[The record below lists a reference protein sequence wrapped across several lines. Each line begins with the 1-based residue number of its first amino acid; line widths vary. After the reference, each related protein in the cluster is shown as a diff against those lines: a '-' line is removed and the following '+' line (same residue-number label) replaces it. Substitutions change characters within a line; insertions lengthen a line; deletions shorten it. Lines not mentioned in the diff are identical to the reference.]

1 MKLKPILILI
11 GFAASLAMIS
21 STLAANISINAG
33 PVEFGQGISQ
43 TTACDSDGITVT
55 PSSSFV
61 ASGSGYFK
69 FTGIEL
75 TDISTNCIG
84 KDFLISA
91 YPDSATALAL
101 DALGATVARV
111 NFLGE
116 NTSSVTSGREGDGQF
131 NGSIENATATSFHL
145 SLSSSSTRAT
155 QVFKITLESADGGCR
170 GSGNG
175 TSSGSPGSS
184 AFQIKRDYPSSDD
197 GIYWITDPDI
207 NGCTPFRIYA
217 DMTRNGGGWTL
228 VVANTANLW
237 TYAEAQ
243 SVNAGNP
250 PTDVYNLSSQG
261 GKYSILSYADYIKK
275 SASGFQ
281 YRIEAQTLGN
291 AGGIWTAN
299 QPYSFMSTSIANTD
313 ITLDQKFGSWEYA
326 NNGIEARMPHLVN
339 SDQALLTTSTLPSSE
354 WWGTLIQADQWNF
367 AVVPWDQNS
376 DTSAPSAIWYWVR

>member
-1 MKLKPILILI
+1 
-11 GFAASLAMIS
+11 
-21 STLAANISINAG
+21 
-33 PVEFGQGISQ
+33 
-43 TTACDSDGITVT
+43 
-55 PSSSFV
+55 
-61 ASGSGYFK
+61 
-69 FTGIEL
+69 
-75 TDISTNCIG
+75 
-84 KDFLISA
+84 
-91 YPDSATALAL
+91 
-101 DALGATVARV
+101 
-111 NFLGE
+111 
-116 NTSSVTSGREGDGQF
+116 
-131 NGSIENATATSFHL
+131 
-145 SLSSSSTRAT
+145 
-155 QVFKITLESADGGCR
+155 
-170 GSGNG
+170 
-175 TSSGSPGSS
+175 
-184 AFQIKRDYPSSDD
+184 
-197 GIYWITDPDI
+197 
-207 NGCTPFRIYA
+207 
-217 DMTRNGGGWTL
+217 MTRNGGGWTL